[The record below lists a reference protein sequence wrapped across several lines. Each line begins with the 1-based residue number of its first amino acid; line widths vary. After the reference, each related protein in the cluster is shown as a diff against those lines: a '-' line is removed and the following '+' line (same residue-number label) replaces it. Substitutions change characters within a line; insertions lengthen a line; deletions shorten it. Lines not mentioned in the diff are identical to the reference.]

1 MANQSISAHVVVIS
15 QGSGKLPDTKANS
28 LPDADSGADFA
39 NLLAA
44 QIQGDATK
52 VPVIPEAV
60 NNPGQAPLAD
70 ADKPA
75 KKPANEAGSDPVA
88 AISSDPQA
96 ADQLINTLNSL
107 QVPQLQSVQVDPHIK
122 VSNEKAEA
130 VSLTNLSAKS
140 ISSTDL
146 VASLDKTTTT
156 AAAATTAKETIDP
169 AKIAVSDKTLPLD
182 LPRDIK
188 DIKVDTSN
196 QSPVSQINP
205 AHLTQV
211 NRTIVLPANAAPIT
225 APAVQIPVGHAG
237 WDTEF
242 SQRVAWVATNTQ
254 QVAHLQLNP
263 PNLGPMEIRI
273 SLSSDQ
279 TNAAFTSPHAA
290 VRDAIEA
297 ALPRLREMLADNGL
311 SLGNVNVSSQSF
323 QQQQQQSQTGQGN
336 NQPYDPFQELQ
347 RITASASSAGFSSQ
361 GVATITHVNNGLV
374 DIFA

>member
-15 QGSGKLPDTKANS
+15 QGNGKLPDTKANS

-44 QIQGDATK
+44 QIQGDTK
-52 VPVIPEAV
+52 VPVITEAA
-60 NNPGQAPLAD
+60 NPGQAPLAE

-75 KKPANEAGSDPVA
+75 KKPAHEADSDPVA
-88 AISSDPQA
+88 AISNDPQA

-107 QVPQLQSVQVDPHIK
+107 QVPQLQGVQADTHIK
-122 VSNEKAEA
+122 VSSEKSEA
-130 VSLTNLSAKS
+130 VSLESNLGAKS
-140 ISSTDL
+140 ISATEL
-146 VASLDKTTTT
+146 LPSLDKTATP
-156 AAAATTAKETIDP
+156 AAAAKETIDP

-182 LPRDIK
+182 SLRDIK

-196 QSPVSQINP
+196 QSSVSQINP

-211 NRTIVLPANAAPIT
+211 NRTIALPANAAPIT
-225 APAVQIPVGHAG
+225 PPAVQIPVGHAG

-323 QQQQQQSQTGQGN
+323 QQQQQQQSQTGQGN
-336 NQPYDPFQELQ
+336 NPRYDPFQELH
-347 RITASASSAGFSSQ
+347 RITASAGSAGFSSQ